1 MVQTAISVGRFGRS
15 NGKYMSEDTPTVLVV
30 DDERDLA
37 DLYAAWLEADYRVRT
52 AYGGDEAMAALD
64 ETVDVALIDRLMP
77 AVSGDEV
84 LEHVRRE
91 AYACRVSMV
100 TAVEPDFD
108 IIEMGFD
115 DYLVKPVRRDE
126 LQETVESLRSRSTYD
141 DQLREYFA
149 LASKRAALEAQKSER
164 ELAESESYAQLTQE
178 FERLQSDID
187 QTVATMDADDFEAT
201 LRQLDDG

>member
-1 MVQTAISVGRFGRS
+1 
-15 NGKYMSEDTPTVLVV
+15 MSDDSPLVLVV
-30 DDERDLA
+30 EDERDLSE
-37 DLYAAWLEADYRVRT
+37 LYRMWLQESYRVRM
-52 AYGGDEAMAALD
+52 ARNGRAALD
-64 ETVDVALIDRLMP
+64 ELGEDVDIVLLDRRMP
-77 AVSGDEV
+77 DFSGDEV
-84 LEHVRRE
+84 LDRIRDEE
-91 AYACRVSMV
+91 YECRVAMV